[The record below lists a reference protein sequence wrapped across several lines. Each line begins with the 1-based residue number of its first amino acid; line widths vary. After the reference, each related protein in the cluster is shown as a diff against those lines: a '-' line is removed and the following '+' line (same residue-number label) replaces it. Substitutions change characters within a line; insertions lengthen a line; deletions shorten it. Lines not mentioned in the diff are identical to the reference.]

1 MHTLKAAS
9 TKVGVTKS
17 SELCRQLE
25 RWVRQLGRALDVVAK
40 LEQHFSRIHNALGA
54 PPNARTGGSS
64 PTRPST
70 LGHRVMDRARVSVSG
85 EHRGFRNASL
95 CANVGETAPPR
106 DARAGAK
113 FRSMAVA
120 PHLAPCPAACHHLKR
135 VHRGGRIAG
144 LLLLANFIAERLG
157 LCQTPVSTASNR
169 PISSPTT

>member
-1 MHTLKAAS
+1 VS
-9 TKVGVTKS
+9 TAGKMGQAG
-17 SELCRQLE
+17 R
-25 RWVRQLGRALDVVAK
+25 LGRALDLVAT
-40 LEQHFSRIHNALGA
+40 LEQHFSRMHNALRA

-70 LGHRVMDRARVSVSG
+70 LGHRVMDRARLSVSG

-144 LLLLANFIAERLG
+144 LLLPANVIAKRRRL
-157 LCQTPVSTASNR
+157 CPTPGSTASNR
-169 PISSPTT
+169 PIRSLTT